1 MRSTRRLSA
10 TECLPHQAS
19 YDVLNSAAT
28 LEETWAPRASRRQRR
43 GRAGRTRHGQYWAL
57 YSRAQERRLPE
68 QAPPEILRVPLENL
82 YLQVMALGL

>member
-1 MRSTRRLSA
+1 MPLSA
-10 TECLPHQAS
+10 TDCLPHQAS

-82 YLQVMALGL
+82 YLQVRGPLGCDWT